1 MTQLFP
7 GRFTAEVPSSF
18 VLFVIG
24 MRINSIW
31 AVRKW
36 WPTVR
41 AMLPMMQ
48 TLEADP
54 TKGYLGGESF
64 FRFFPITSLTMTY
77 WRSFDDLE
85 RFAKNPSDPHFG
97 AWGRFMKSIGGDG
110 SVGIWHETYAI
121 EQGRFEAIYGNM
133 PRFGLAKA
141 FGHVPVAKSIDT
153 ARQRIR
159 LSNAG

>member
-1 MTQLFP
+1 MPKVFP

-36 WPTVR
+36 WPT
-41 AMLPMMQ
+41 AMAMPPMIQ
-48 TLEADP
+48 TLEAD
-54 TKGYLGGESF
+54 TASGYLGSEMF
-64 FRFFPITSLTMTY
+64 FRFFPITTLMMTY

-85 RFAKNPSDPHFG
+85 RFAKNPSAPHLG
-97 AWGRFMKSIGGDG
+97 AWGRYMKSIADDG

-121 EQGRFEAIYGNM
+121 ERGGFEVIYGNM

-141 FGHVPVAKSIDT
+141 FGHVPVSKSYDT

-159 LSNAG
+159 LADSC